1 MLNQQL
7 NQRKKKEKET
17 PWKLRKPGEQLLQTT
32 LKDDTET
39 WLLGAEYE
47 EIREDLRHLPNIV
60 LFTEL

>member
-1 MLNQQL
+1 
-7 NQRKKKEKET
+7 
-17 PWKLRKPGEQLLQTT
+17 LRKPGEQLLQTT